1 MQGHKKL
8 QPRLSNQEQR
18 PRQVRSYAL
27 LRAII
32 IVTVWVGR
40 LLSIVSPVQGAG
52 DMNSGA
58 IFDCRRVWPR
68 VYRVFCSMEAL
79 TCGGAG
85 TSAACSVWVWDRA
98 LGTATRS
105 CLVARRASVH
115 RRSRPRL
122 EPPTSLF
129 WADSCP
135 TAASFGRATVNLC
148 SHPAP
153 SSTAP
158 ASWAALFCAMAAAGW
173 PLFYTP
179 DFSFSFLFCSLAP
192 AIPITIK

>member
-68 VYRVFCSMEAL
+68 FYRVLCSVEAL

-85 TSAACSVWVWDRA
+85 ISAAYSVWVWDRA
-98 LGTATRS
+98 LGTAARS
-105 CLVARRASVH
+105 CLVARRASVNP
-115 RRSRPRL
+115 SP
-122 EPPTSLF
+122 
-129 WADSCP
+129 
-135 TAASFGRATVNLC
+135 RATNLTLLGGFVSYGGIVWARDC
-148 SHPAP
+148 QPVFTSCTFLN
-153 SSTAP
+153 SSSQLGGAVLCDGGCRLVFVLHT
-158 ASWAALFCAMAAAGW
+158 
-173 PLFYTP
+173 
-179 DFSFSFLFCSLAP
+179 
-192 AIPITIK
+192 